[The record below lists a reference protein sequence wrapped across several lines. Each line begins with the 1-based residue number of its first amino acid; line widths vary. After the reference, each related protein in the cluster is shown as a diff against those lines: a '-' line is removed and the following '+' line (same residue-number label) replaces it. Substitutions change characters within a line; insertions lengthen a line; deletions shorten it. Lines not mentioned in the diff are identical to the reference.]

1 MNQRPI
7 SVTVISFLLIASG
20 VAGIAYHS
28 SEFKA
33 FHPFQF
39 DVLGVLLIR
48 VLAVIAGVFML
59 LGHNWARWLALVW
72 IAAHVV
78 ISFYHS
84 LGQVAIHAL
93 VLLIFAYVL
102 FRERART
109 YFGGGRLAAQ

>member
-1 MNQRPI
+1 MNKRPI
-7 SVTVISFLLIASG
+7 SVTIISLVLIASG
-20 VAGIAYHS
+20 VVGIAYHS
-28 SEFKA
+28 SAFKA

-39 DVLGVLLIR
+39 DVAGVLLIR

-84 LGQVAIHAL
+84 FGQVAIHAVVL
-93 VLLIFAYVL
+93 VIFAYVL
-102 FRERART
+102 FRERARD
-109 YFGGGRLAAQ
+109 YFGGVRLAQ